1 MNRVVIDTNVY
12 SDALRG
18 DDYAVWVFRSADEI
32 LLNPIVAGEL
42 LAGFKN
48 GNHDA
53 KNRAD
58 FHRFLNKARVR
69 QIEIIHETADF
80 YALLFSELKKQGSPI
95 PSNDIWI
102 AASVMEHGAKLATRD
117 RHFKK
122 IKNLLIYS
130 PPP

>member
-1 MNRVVIDTNVY
+1 MSRVVIDTNVY

-18 DDYAVWVFRSADEI
+18 EDYAAWVFRSADEI
-32 LLNPIVAGEL
+32 LLTPVVAGEL

-48 GNHDA
+48 GSHEA
-53 KNRAD
+53 QNRENL
-58 FHRFLNKARVR
+58 HRFLNKARVR
-69 QIEIIHETADF
+69 QVGVTHETADF
-80 YALLFSELKKQGSPI
+80 YALIFSELKKQGTPI

-122 IKNLLIYS
+122 IKNLLIYG
-130 PPP
+130 PLP